1 MAKKYENMTTDE
13 KIVYH
18 HKKRQKDSEYR
29 ALLINQLSYDQR
41 MAVIN
46 VDKWLSKV
54 LDVALYPDM
63 GGIRMVSA
71 YELQELSDAADTLK
85 YQFNIGEE
93 DD

>member
-71 YELQELSDAADTLK
+71 YELQELSDAADSLK
-85 YQFNIGEE
+85 HHFNIGVEN
-93 DD
+93 D